1 MFAAV
6 PGGGNSGG
14 SYGQMPMGGGYPP
27 FSPGQGN
34 MAPPQVT
41 PGSAY
46 GTRSLGTA
54 SGYNSDG
61 QGSGGAYGSRSRSAG
76 NAPPAPRS
84 SSESKHVTF
93 FVPLDPMSATAVLSS
108 TCIATLPDP

>member
-1 MFAAV
+1 MSAAV
-6 PGGGNSGG
+6 PGNSGG

-76 NAPPAPRS
+76 GNGPPAPRS
-84 SSESKHVTF
+84 SSKSWCLTPRAVWPYLHLL
-93 FVPLDPMSATAVLSS
+93 VPYCLAR
-108 TCIATLPDP
+108 

>member
-1 MFAAV
+1 
-6 PGGGNSGG
+6 
-14 SYGQMPMGGGYPP
+14 MPMGGGYPP

-76 NAPPAPRS
+76 GNGPPAPRS
-84 SSESKHVTF
+84 TSES
-93 FVPLDPMSATAVLSS
+93 
-108 TCIATLPDP
+108 